1 MEVGFD
7 QQIYRR
13 QNLGGISR
21 YFSDLERSLRA
32 EGVTTHTGRRKNWIK
47 TKIVHATFYS
57 GAPYSLYDGQILVSS
72 LFDMIPEKHPEY
84 FPLSKLYSPHRN
96 KKKWLK
102 QSNLII
108 SISDSS
114 SDDLEFFY
122 PKLNTNIR
130 RIHLSTSIQ
139 TTVAVP
145 VKCLNEI
152 DYFLYVGKRAGYKN
166 GTILFQA
173 LSLIKRGITNSK
185 HIPFIVFAGGGE
197 FSNKEKKMI
206 EENNLTNHLMQIN
219 VDDHKLS
226 WLYKNAKACLVPS
239 IAEGFSLPLIESLV
253 LNTPLAA
260 SDIEV
265 HKEVSKGFSTL
276 ISSNNAKDWAEFL
289 LNRNLQKPK
298 KMLGSEYN
306 SKCLY
311 FSASRLA
318 KEHIKAYIDCQY

>member
-1 MEVGFD
+1 MEVAFD
-7 QQIYRR
+7 QQIYKR
-13 QNLGGISR
+13 QRLGGISR
-21 YFSDLERSLRA
+21 YFSDLGRSLRA
-32 EGVTTHTGRRKNWIK
+32 EGVTTHTGRRKNWIN

-57 GAPYSLYDGQILVSS
+57 GSPYSLSDGQILVSS
-72 LFDMIPEKHPEY
+72 LFDMIPEKHPEF

-96 KKKWLK
+96 KKQWLK
-102 QSNLII
+102 RSNLII

-114 SDDLEFFY
+114 SDDLDFFY
-122 PKLNTNIR
+122 PQLNTNIR

-139 TTVAVP
+139 SIVAVP
-145 VKCLNEI
+145 VKCLNKM
-152 DYFLYVGKRAGYKN
+152 DYFLYVGKRSGYKN
-166 GTILFQA
+166 GTILLQA
-173 LSLIKRGITNSK
+173 LSLIIRGLTNSK
-185 HIPFIVFAGGGE
+185 QIPFIVFAGGGK
-197 FSNKEKKMI
+197 FSNKEKKII
-206 EENNLTNHLMQIN
+206 EENGLTNHLMQIN

-276 ISSNNAKDWAEFL
+276 ISPTNAKDWAEFL
-289 LNRNLQKPK
+289 LKRNFERPEN
-298 KMLGSEYN
+298 MLGSTYI

-311 FSASRLA
+311 FSGSRLA
-318 KEHIKAYIDCQY
+318 REHIEAYTDCQH